1 MINFPRSTFTWRSNP
16 WYPDPYYRYTGG
28 FVGTPGQSYHVRF
41 NLEASCTITDEATGK
56 STELFVSAPC
66 RTEYTIATRN
76 LFQVPSS
83 EFRFFFSRQ
92 YRLGLAKRPSTEPE
106 DVSVAPLSE
115 AFAEHRI
122 DLRTF
127 GAVTELTTVEQISAA
142 MLSNDLLNAVST
154 YRDAARGLTVSVEYP
169 VNLINLNLADGEFQV
184 CTGPILLPDLA
195 TWDGAEVQRVFLA
208 HAAFTAFDHVEF
220 ILQREVEAAPEERLW
235 LDQPRGRDR
244 LELLDPNHRP
254 PDYPPARPKPT
265 VYNETWELAATNVV
279 LRAENVG

>member
-1 MINFPRSTFTWRSNP
+1 MINFPRSTFTWKSNP

-41 NLEASCTITDEATGK
+41 NLEASCTIYDEASGK

-76 LFQVPSS
+76 LFQVPSA

-106 DVSVAPLSE
+106 EVSVAPLSE

-127 GAVTELTTVEQISAA
+127 AAVTELTDVGQIIQAT
-142 MLSNDLLNAVST
+142 LNNDLLNAVST
-154 YRDAARGLTVSVEYP
+154 YRDAARGLTVAVEYP
-169 VNLINLNLADGEFQV
+169 VNLINLNVTDGEFQV
-184 CTGPILLPDLA
+184 CTGPIILPDLA
-195 TWDGAEVQRVFLA
+195 TWDGGEVTRVFLA

-220 ILQREVEAAPEERLW
+220 ILQREVEAAPAERTW

-244 LELLDPNHRP
+244 YELLDPNQRP
-254 PDYPPARPKPT
+254 PGYPPARPKPT